1 MQGSR
6 PVGFAGLI
14 IFLSCLMAT
23 SALAQEKNVYINRT
37 VYTSGGE
44 FIRVSAEFS
53 RPSFS
58 LASKNTNKFSR
69 PGANFDQPFLGI
81 KKGLSLNKGEFSRH
95 SFYIRPAKKE
105 FSDRSFYIFS
115 SRDKFFQPSFV
126 IAPEEEEFSKPSFDI
141 VYQSKEYRK

>member
-1 MQGSR
+1 MQRGR
-6 PVGFAGLI
+6 PVGVAGLI
-14 IFLSCLMAT
+14 IFLSCLMVTA
-23 SALAQEKNVYINRT
+23 ALAQEKNVYINRT

-58 LASKNTNKFSR
+58 LFSKHSNKFSR
-69 PGANFDQPFLGI
+69 PSANFAKPFMGI
-81 KKGLSLNKGEFSRH
+81 NKGISLHKGEFSRH
-95 SFYIRPAKKE
+95 SFYIRPNKKE
-105 FSDRSFYIFS
+105 FSSPAFYISGNREDFS
-115 SRDKFFQPSFV
+115 QLSFV